1 MTGVMNDPDAVT
13 IDFDC
18 PRCAA
23 PTSDA
28 YYGPCRACRTSLR
41 EQLRGERGDEVAAA
55 YEPKMNVTPN
65 AVALKD

>member
-1 MTGVMNDPDAVT
+1 MNDEL

-18 PRCAA
+18 PRCEGPATA
-23 PTSDA
+23 PF
-28 YYGPCRACRTSLR
+28 YGPCEGCVEELRAASPGKARLVLV
-41 EQLRGERGDEVAAA
+41 EE